1 MSTANISQ
9 SDQAIA
15 PLKLWGSILFFGIP
29 ALVVV
34 AKYYY
39 FIPLLIGRG
48 MTQPWAFFVVHFVF
62 YIGMI
67 SASVIGY
74 RLEKRRH
81 NWQDF
86 LSRLRLRRITG
97 VDWNWVTGAII
108 AFALLYFCGLAITE
122 MVLNQIGWEHPAL
135 GMVTK
140 TTQDWILFFILL
152 IFNVLGEELWWRG
165 YILPRQELTHGS
177 KTWIVQGILWAFFH
191 IYKWWEVPAMILPAL
206 VVPFMAQRRQS
217 TTPGIVMHCLL
228 NGGNALFTLL

>member
-1 MSTANISQ
+1 MRTANISQ

-15 PLKLWGSILFFGIP
+15 PLKLRSSILLFGIP
-29 ALVVV
+29 AVVVV

-48 MTQPWAFFVVHFVF
+48 MTQQRAFFVVHFIF

-67 SASVIGY
+67 SAAVIGY

-81 NWQDF
+81 NWLDF
-86 LSRLRLRRITG
+86 LSRMRLRHMTG
-97 VDWNWVTGAII
+97 VDWNCVTGAII
-108 AFALLYFCGLAITE
+108 VFALLYFGGLAITE
-122 MVLNQIGWEHPAL
+122 MVLNRIGWEHPAL
-135 GMVTK
+135 GMVTN

-165 YILPRQELTHGS
+165 YILPRQELTHGN

-206 VVPFMAQRRQS
+206 VAPFMAQRRQS
-217 TTPGIVMHCLL
+217 TTPGIVMHYLL

>member
-9 SDQAIA
+9 PDQAIA
-15 PLKLWGSILFFGIP
+15 PLKLWGSILLFGIP

-48 MTQPWAFFVVHFVF
+48 MTQQWAFFVVHLIF
-62 YIGMI
+62 YIGII
-67 SASVIGY
+67 SAAVIGY
-74 RLEKRRH
+74 RLEKRQPS
-81 NWQDF
+81 WQDF
-86 LSRLRLRRITG
+86 FSRMRLRRMTG
-97 VDWNWVTGAII
+97 VDWNWVTGSII
-108 AFALLYFCGLAITE
+108 AFAVLYFGGLAITDTI
-122 MVLNQIGWEHPAL
+122 LDQIGWEHPAF

-140 TTQDWILFFILL
+140 AHQDWVLFFVLL

-165 YILPRQELTHGS
+165 YILPRQELTHRS

-206 VVPFMAQRRQS
+206 VVPFMAQRRRS
-217 TTPGIVMHCLL
+217 TTPGIAMHYLL